1 MDVETENDRRRPIK
15 PFIVDDDD
23 EDDEEDI
30 FAKMEQAAKV
40 QPDKKS
46 IAVSNATCPKTEKP
60 NTQVQ
65 KKV

>member
-1 MDVETENDRRRPIK
+1 MDVETENDRKRPVK

-30 FAKMEQAAKV
+30 FAKMEQATKV
-40 QPDKKS
+40 QPDNKS
-46 IAVSNATCPKTEKP
+46 AISNATCPKTDKP
-60 NTQVQ
+60 KPEVQ